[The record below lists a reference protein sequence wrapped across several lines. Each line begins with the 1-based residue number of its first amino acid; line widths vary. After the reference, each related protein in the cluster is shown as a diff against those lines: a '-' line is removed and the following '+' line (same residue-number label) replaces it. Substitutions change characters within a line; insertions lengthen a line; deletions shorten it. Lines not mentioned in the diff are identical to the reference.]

1 MDKARQILD
10 EQATD
15 LAKQRLLSLPL
26 KMEMQKRAIRQLREV
41 YNEKEQTRAL
51 WEAEIMSEVVSAS
64 NPDTGKPAFSN
75 ETARNTEKLRR
86 MAASEDYQKVA
97 RCAKD
102 AELAVGTAQDEL
114 ERLQDEFRAAQ
125 YVAEIVASEIAL
137 YAKTV
142 PVELIRPMFGETVEL
157 NATNLSSGKPALKQA
172 QAY

>member
-1 MDKARQILD
+1 MDKARQILE

-125 YVAEIVASEIAL
+125 YVAEIVASEVSL

-142 PVELIRPMFGETVEL
+142 PIEFVRPVEMAEL
-157 NATNLSSGKPALKQA
+157 STATLSSGKPALKQA

>member
-1 MDKARQILD
+1 MDKAREILD
-10 EQATD
+10 DLGTD
-15 LAKQRLLSLPL
+15 LFKEELLTLPGRIAVQKAK
-26 KMEMQKRAIRQLREV
+26 IRQLREA
-41 YNEKEQTRAL
+41 YTEKEQTRAL
-51 WEAEIMSEVVSAS
+51 WEAEIMSEVVSAI

-86 MAASEDYQKVA
+86 MAARADYQKAA
-97 RCAKD
+97 RYAKD
-102 AELAVGTAQDEL
+102 AELAVGGAQDEL

-125 YVAEIVASEIAL
+125 YVAEIVASEVAL